1 MLKGLFIIVKI
12 TVMLAITLL
21 AIIAALYVLD
31 VFPASLSKEILT
43 KLMSV
48 IGIFAGAS
56 LLILITASINS
67 GK

>member
-21 AIIAALYVLD
+21 AIISALYVLD
-31 VFPASLSKEILT
+31 VFAGPAAKEMIV

-56 LLILITASINS
+56 LLILITANLGS